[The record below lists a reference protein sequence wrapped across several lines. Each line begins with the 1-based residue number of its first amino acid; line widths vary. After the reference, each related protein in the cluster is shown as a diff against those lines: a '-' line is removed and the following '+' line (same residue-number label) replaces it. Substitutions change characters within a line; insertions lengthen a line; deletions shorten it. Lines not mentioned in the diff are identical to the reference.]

1 MYVTLQKSEN
11 MSVRLSKVGF
21 GHNTT
26 SKQERERHSTPG
38 QAATLQTSNQQYLNY
53 NRRSMLPVFH
63 LLQAFR
69 ITDE

>member
-26 SKQERERHSTPG
+26 SKQERER
-38 QAATLQTSNQQYLNY
+38 QLQTS
-53 NRRSMLPVFH
+53 S
-63 LLQAFR
+63 
-69 ITDE
+69 T